1 MTGVRARPTDR
12 PAILCLSRVPFH
24 LFTRSNGFCWS
35 AWVPLGRA
43 FVGDGLEESPREDW
57 SSPFVVRCRC
67 CVGVGEKCQIHQP
80 WTVTSLSGEVPCRA
94 VSLVSDR
101 LCRACN
107 RMSGQGAAHLRP
119 SGEEGVGQGIKV
131 PRAENRCWSLVHH
144 LLSCFE
150 RVCPVCLFLPQPS
163 IPRVHASHTCRC
175 CCVQRVPPVI
185 PYWRVA
191 SPRQDTD
198 ICRVRI
204 PAPTH
209 PPRCRPKNARNQSPA
224 PSIRSW
230 PMDNE
235 TGVRFK
241 IRKWPISRVAEA
253 GKQHECRAVC
263 TVTGHSA
270 YRVYSRSIFF
280 RPNTPFPYCLPKG
293 GAVGSISTS
302 SWE

>member
-12 PAILCLSRVPFH
+12 PAILCLPRVPFH
-24 LFTRSNGFCWS
+24 LFTRSNGFCWG

-43 FVGDGLEESPREDW
+43 FVEDGLEESPREDW
-57 SSPFVVRCRC
+57 SSPLVVRCRC
-67 CVGVGEKCQIHQP
+67 RVGVGEKCQIHQP
-80 WTVTSLSGEVPCRA
+80 WTVTSLSGELPCRA

-150 RVCPVCLFLPQPS
+150 RVCPVCLFLPRPS

-241 IRKWPISRVAEA
+241 IRSGRSPVWQKRENSMD
-253 GKQHECRAVC
+253 AVLFVPC
-263 TVTGHSA
+263 WGHSA

-280 RPNTPFPYCLPKG
+280 RPSYAIPLLSAKG
-293 GAVGSISTS
+293 EAVGSISTS
-302 SWE
+302 SWK